1 MSLDDLLRRVRD
13 REPRSLHTLMEEH
26 GPHVFSLALRITG
39 SETDAEDLVREV
51 FLDLPDALGRF
62 DGHDFRTW
70 LTTLATQRAYR
81 HVRSTND
88 SSGDAS
94 PPGIAARRTAAGRT
108 ASGRTGSAARANV
121 HGGVVRDDLESAIE
135 GLADDHRV
143 VFLLKEVEGLS
154 HDEVATALG
163 ISPGLSRVRL
173 HQARKALIEHFQAA
187 NLGMKHPTQFM
198 MSRFVDHDLPP
209 GTSEPIDEHLEVC
222 TSCRQYVAWL
232 RDLQHVAR
240 TLRQPRPIPPRITD
254 DLIRRRHERNG
265 SA

>member
-1 MSLDDLLRRVRD
+1 MPLDDLLRRVRD
-13 REPRSLHTLMEEH
+13 REPRSLYALMEEH

-70 LTTLATQRAYR
+70 LTKLATQRAYR
-81 HVRSTND
+81 RVRSTND
-88 SSGDAS
+88 SANGAS
-94 PPGIAARRTAAGRT
+94 PPGIAARRSAAGR
-108 ASGRTGSAARANV
+108 AAGAARANERDAV
-121 HGGVVRDDLESAIE
+121 ARDDLESAIE
-135 GLADDHRV
+135 ELAHDPRV

-173 HQARKALIEHFQAA
+173 HQARKALIEHFHAA

-222 TSCRQYVAWL
+222 TSCRQYVGWL
-232 RDLQHVAR
+232 RDLQYVAR
-240 TLRQPRPIPPRITD
+240 TLRQPMPIPPRIAD
-254 DLIRRRHERNG
+254 DLIRRRRERNG
-265 SA
+265 LS